1 MRSKRNIGEQYEN
14 LAADYLGKHGCRI
27 IARNFRCRRG
37 EIDLVVQENRTVAF
51 VEVKYRTN
59 DSFGSA
65 ISMVTAAKQRKL
77 IYTAQIFLQQNSKLS
92 SLDARF
98 DVVGITPTA
107 NGNELEY
114 EWIRGAFTT

>member
-1 MRSKRNIGEQYEN
+1 MRSKRNIGQQYEN
-14 LAADYLGKHGCRI
+14 LAADYLGKHGCQI
-27 IARNFRCRRG
+27 IARNFHCQRG
-37 EIDLVVQENRTVAF
+37 EIDLVVQENWTVVF

-59 DSFGSA
+59 KKFGSA

-77 IYTAQIFLQQNSKLS
+77 IYTAQIFLQNNSKLS

-98 DVVGITPTA
+98 DVVGITPSA

>member
-1 MRSKRNIGEQYEN
+1 MRSKRNIGQQYEN

-27 IARNFRCRRG
+27 IARNFRCQRG
-37 EIDLVVQENRTVAF
+37 EIDLVVQEDRTVAF

-59 DSFGSA
+59 DNFGSA

-77 IYTAQIFLQQNSKLS
+77 IYTAQIFLQQNNKLS